1 MFMSRL
7 EVGKG
12 KEKTPNIVLKPY
24 LVVHQDRFQDLGF
37 EERGDLG

>member
-12 KEKTPNIVLKPY
+12 KEKTPNIVFKPY
-24 LVVHQDRFQDLGF
+24 LVFYWERF
-37 EERGDLG
+37 